1 MKKNNPL
8 SDCAASLFVL
18 RAARKEAGDA
28 GGLATPVP
36 RHVWHGQ
43 AQAHGAAGAHGAM
56 DN

>member
-18 RAARKEAGDA
+18 RAARKEVGDA
-28 GGLATPVP
+28 GGLAQPAP

-43 AQAHGAAGAHGAM
+43 AQALGAAGAHGAM